1 MFSLSLYVSL
11 KAERFFGQ
19 VRDGACSSEWHR
31 LDSSGSEG
39 LNEPSIEFCLFL
51 CFLFV
56 FCGVFFFGDVVILP
70 RGDLFMVRPCPVGF
84 HASRVSDFLARPLR
98 C

>member
-1 MFSLSLYVSL
+1 MFSLSLSLYVSL

-56 FCGVFFFGDVVILP
+56 FFCCGVFFFW
-70 RGDLFMVRPCPVGF
+70 
-84 HASRVSDFLARPLR
+84 
-98 C
+98 